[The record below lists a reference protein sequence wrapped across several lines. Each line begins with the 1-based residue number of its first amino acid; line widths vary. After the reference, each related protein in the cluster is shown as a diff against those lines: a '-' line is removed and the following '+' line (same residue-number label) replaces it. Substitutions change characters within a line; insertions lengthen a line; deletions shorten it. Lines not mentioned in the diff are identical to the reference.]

1 MNKAESKIFL
11 IDDDKEIRTGISLLL
26 KSIGYN
32 IESFTSVSEFLENAY
47 HSGPGCILLDIFL
60 GAETGLEMQSKIEIK
75 FETLPIIYITG
86 QGNIPMSVQAMK
98 KGAINFLQKPI
109 DDKELFNA
117 IEEGLKRSITL
128 ITKNYEIEKY
138 KSLVNA
144 LTARE
149 YEIFR
154 YVITGMLNKQIAAEL
169 GIAEHTVKNHR
180 LNITEK
186 LGVKSV
192 AEMINIADKLNIK
205 GAIVNHT
212 SQDSLNTSSLPIN
225 RNID

>member
-98 KGAINFLQKPI
+98 KGAINFLQKPV
-109 DDKELFNA
+109 DEQQLFNA
-117 IEEGLKRSITL
+117 IEEALRKSSEMVLEQNHILKI
-128 ITKNYEIEKY
+128 
-138 KSLVNA
+138 KSLLNKF
-144 LTARE
+144 TPRE
-149 YEIFR
+149 YEIFQL
-154 YVITGMLNKQIAAEL
+154 VLTGMLNKQIAAEL
-169 GIAEHTVKNHR
+169 NITEHTVKLHR
-180 LNITEK
+180 GKITEK

-192 AEMINIADKLNIK
+192 AEMVRLAQKINL
-205 GAIVNHT
+205 V
-212 SQDSLNTSSLPIN
+212 
-225 RNID
+225 